1 MRYTLFGMDAREP
14 EGCARMLREKGY
26 SGVTIGRA
34 EPRVVEALAEN
45 GLTYDLSAGAF
56 SLGGGFSRLAQ
67 DCEGRQWRW
76 FSSGCPSD
84 EAMRRAR
91 LAHYEELAAAPGVRA
106 VMLDGARFASFASGE
121 GRDAFFTCFCPTCMR
136 AAEELGFDP
145 ERMLRGARAFY
156 RFTQTGEG
164 DAQEAIS
171 GIGEWLAFREASA
184 SAFLTD
190 FARVVHRQGK
200 KAGAFVFAPS
210 LARWVGQAKA
220 GECGLDILSPMI
232 YRRYPYDEGPACLN
246 HEWAGLLDLMT
257 GKTGLTREKAARLL
271 HAPELPEDVLRDG
284 FPCAQVGIE
293 TASLNRAGRRYLLAP
308 ILQLEDGEVLE
319 CLRAARAAGADEL
332 SLFAYQSNE
341 STPDLRALKEEEA

>member
-1 MRYTLFGMDAREP
+1 MRYTLFGMDARAP
-14 EGCARMLREKGY
+14 ESCARMLREKGY
-26 SGVTIGRA
+26 SGVIIGRA
-34 EPRVVEALAEN
+34 ESRVAEALAEN

-56 SLGGGFSRLAQ
+56 GLGGGFSRPAQ
-67 DCEGRQWRW
+67 DCEGQAWRW

-91 LAHYEELAAAPGVRA
+91 LAQYEEMAAAPGVRA

-121 GRDAFFTCFCPTCMR
+121 GRDAFFTCFCPTCLR

-145 ERMLRGARAFY
+145 DRMLRGARAFY
-156 RFTQTGEG
+156 RFTHAGEG
-164 DAQEAIS
+164 GAREALS
-171 GIGEWLAFREASA
+171 GIGEWLAFREASV
-184 SAFLTD
+184 SRFLAD
-190 FARVVHRQGK
+190 FAQAVHRQGK

-220 GECGLDILSPMI
+220 GECGLDVLSPMI
-232 YRRYPYDEGPACLN
+232 YRKYPYDEGPACLN

-257 GKTGLTREKAARLL
+257 GKTGLTREKAARLVC
-271 HAPELPEDVLRDG
+271 APELPEDVLRDG
-284 FPCAQVGIE
+284 FPCRQAGIE